1 MLNNEAIDKKV
12 FELESLEMQVKELK
26 EAIETIKDELK
37 GELDKRQEDCIDT
50 GFNRVW
56 YKLVAK
62 NNLDTKKAKEF
73 IAENANL
80 KDFIKETV
88 EPRFTI
94 THKTTV

>member
-1 MLNNEAIDKKV
+1 MLNNEMIDKKV
-12 FELESLEMQVKELK
+12 FELEALEAQVKQIKAVIDGL
-26 EAIETIKDELK
+26 KDELK
-37 GELDKRQEDCIDT
+37 GELDERKTDCIDT

-56 YKLVAK
+56 YKLVTK

-94 THKTTV
+94 THQTV